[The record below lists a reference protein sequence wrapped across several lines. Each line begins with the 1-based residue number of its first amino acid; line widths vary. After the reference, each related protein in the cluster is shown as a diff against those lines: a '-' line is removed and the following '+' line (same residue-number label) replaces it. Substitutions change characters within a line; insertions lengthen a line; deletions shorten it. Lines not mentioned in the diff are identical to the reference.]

1 MLLESEFSL
10 EKLLRKYVKSV
21 MFKRVMGSV
30 KVLKIYIF
38 IVHVKLHVNKLRLVY
53 KMTDHVNV
61 SSKLKFGFT
70 NKSLSP

>member
-10 EKLLRKYVKSV
+10 EKLLRKYVKS
-21 MFKRVMGSV
+21 VMGSV